1 MLLKETFGSLFIFVP
16 MNKQRLLGLELE
28 DLQAIVA
35 TEGLPKFAAKQIADW
50 IYKKR
55 VRSIDEMSNLSIKAR
70 ATLNEKYEVGFVNYS
85 TVQASIDGTKKYL
98 FPVSV
103 GGDVESVY
111 IPEEDRSTLCI
122 SSQVGCAMGCRF
134 CMTGKQGFS
143 GDLTSGDILNQI
155 FALPEIENL
164 TNFVLMGMGEPLNNP
179 DNVFKALRILTADY
193 GPSYS
198 PKRIT
203 LSTVGI
209 IPNLITFLDDSK
221 CHLAISLHSPFNEI
235 RKKIMAVEYKYPI
248 EEVIQVLRNYDFEA
262 QRRLSFEYIVFDG
275 VTDRKEDV
283 VQLAKLLDGLKC
295 RINLIRYHKIPDV
308 DLVGINDKKMEWF
321 KNELEKKGFVTTI
334 RRSRGED
341 IFAAC
346 GMLSSKKKEGQV

>member
-1 MLLKETFGSLFIFVP
+1 
-16 MNKQRLLGLELE
+16 MNKQKLLGLELDE
-28 DLQAIVA
+28 LQSMVVS
-35 TEGLPKFAAKQIADW
+35 EGLPKYTAKQIADW

-55 VRSIDEMSNLSIKAR
+55 VASIDDMTNLSVKVR
-70 ATLNEKYEVGFVNYS
+70 ALLNSKYEVGFTGYS

-122 SSQVGCAMGCRF
+122 SSQVGCAMSCRF

-143 GDLTSGDILNQI
+143 GNLTAGDILNQI
-155 FALPEIENL
+155 FSLPEVENL

-179 DNVFKALRILTADY
+179 ENVFKALRILTADY
-193 GPSYS
+193 GPAYS

-209 IPNLITFLDDSK
+209 IPNLITFLDQSK
-221 CHLAISLHSPFNEI
+221 CHLAISLHSPFNDM

-248 EEVIQVLRNYDFEA
+248 EEVIQVLKNYDFEG

-283 VQLAKLLDGLKC
+283 LQLAKLLDGLKC

-308 DLVGINDKKMEWF
+308 ELVGISDDKMEWF

-346 GMLSSKKKEGQV
+346 GMLSSKKKQGQL